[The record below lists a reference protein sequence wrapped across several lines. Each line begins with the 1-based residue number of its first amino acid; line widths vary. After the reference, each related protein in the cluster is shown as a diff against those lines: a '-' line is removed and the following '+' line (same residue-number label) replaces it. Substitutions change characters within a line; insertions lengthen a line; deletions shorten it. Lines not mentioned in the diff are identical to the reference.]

1 MTTLIRSSGS
11 RDLRVDFFRGL
22 ALWWI
27 YTDHIPGDVLGN
39 YSLQSVALCDAAEIF
54 VLLAGFGAGKAY
66 AAVMDRDGYLYGAAD
81 AMKRAWTLYIAHIF
95 LFVVYAAQVSYG
107 ATLLNH
113 LNYLD
118 ESRLNVLA
126 DQPYQALMQALTLRY
141 QPSLL
146 NILPLYIVLLA
157 MFAAAMPLLRR
168 PKLLLG
174 LSLAM
179 YVGVRAVG
187 FNLPSWTDDGWFF
200 NPFTWQLLFVIGAI
214 LAYAPP
220 RRLPAPTALFDG
232 LAVAAL
238 VGGLVVI
245 FGVWQSPRFAAALPW
260 PVTHALL
267 SIDKTNLDPPRLIS
281 ILALLWLTVRLVP
294 ADARW
299 LQSRWASPL
308 VLMGQHSL
316 PVFCFGIFI
325 GFFGRMA
332 LETSDATPMQVLV
345 NLGGI
350 ASMTAVAGLAAWYGE
365 RGRARSR
372 SRSTV
377 PLPAPARTVTQVSH
391 EVVGGFSAARAVR
404 AAPAGGIS
412 RA

>member
-1 MTTLIRSSGS
+1 MALIRSSRG

-27 YTDHIPGDVLGN
+27 YTDHVPGDVLGN
-39 YSLQSVALCDAAEIF
+39 YSLHSVALCDAAEVF

-66 AAVMDRDGYLYGAAD
+66 AAVMDRDGYLYGAAE
-81 AMKRAWTLYIAHIF
+81 ALKRAWTLYIAHIF

-107 ATLLNH
+107 ATLLDR

-126 DQPYQALMQALTLRY
+126 YQPYQALMQALTLRY

-146 NILPLYIVLLA
+146 NILPLYIVLLV
-157 MFAAAMPLLRR
+157 MFALAMPLLRR
-168 PKLLLG
+168 PRLLIG
-174 LSLAM
+174 LSVAM

-200 NPFTWQLLFVIGAI
+200 NPFTWQLLFVIGAV

-220 RRLPAPTALFDG
+220 PRLPTPTRLLDG
-232 LAVAAL
+232 LAVAIL

-245 FGVWQSPRFAAALPW
+245 FGVWQYPRFAAALPW
-260 PVTHALL
+260 RVAHALL
-267 SIDKTNLDPPRLIS
+267 SIDKTNLDPPRLLS
-281 ILALLWLTVRLVP
+281 IVALLWLTVRLVP
-294 ADARW
+294 ADTRW

-332 LETSDATPMQVLV
+332 LETSDAAPMQVLV
-345 NLGGI
+345 NVGGI
-350 ASMTAVAGLAAWYGE
+350 ASMVAVAWIVAWYGE
-365 RGRARSR
+365 RGRARTR
-372 SRSTV
+372 SPA
-377 PLPAPARTVTQVSH
+377 PLPAATRTVTQVSH
-391 EVVGGFSAARAVR
+391 DPVGGFSTARAVGG
-404 AAPAGGIS
+404 APAGSVG

>member
-1 MTTLIRSSGS
+1 MTLIRSSGS

-27 YTDHIPGDVLGN
+27 YTDHVPGDVLGN
-39 YSLQSVALCDAAEIF
+39 YSLHSVALCDAAEVF

-66 AAVMDRDGYLYGAAD
+66 AAVMDRDGYLFGAAE
-81 AMKRAWTLYIAHIF
+81 ALKRAWTLYIAHIF

-107 ATLLNH
+107 ATLLDR

-118 ESRLNVLA
+118 ESKLNVLA
-126 DQPYQALMQALTLRY
+126 DQPYQALMEALTLRY

-157 MFAAAMPLLRR
+157 MFAFAMPLLRQ
-168 PKLLLG
+168 PKVLVG
-174 LSLAM
+174 LSLAT
-179 YVGVRAVG
+179 YVGVRALG

-200 NPFTWQLLFVIGAI
+200 NPFTWQLLFLIGAI

-220 RRLPAPTALFDG
+220 RRLPTPTAVFDG
-232 LAVAAL
+232 LAVATL

-245 FGVWQSPRFAAALPW
+245 FGVWQYPRFAAALPW
-260 PVTHALL
+260 QLTHALL
-267 SIDKTNLDPPRLIS
+267 SIDKTNLDPPRLLS
-281 ILALLWLTVRLVP
+281 ILALLWLTIRLVP
-294 ADARW
+294 ANARW
-299 LQSRWASPL
+299 LQSRWAGPL

-332 LETSDATPMQVLV
+332 LETSDAAPMQVLV
-345 NLGGI
+345 NVGGI
-350 ASMTAVAGLAAWYGE
+350 ASMAGVAWIAAWYGE

-372 SRSTV
+372 STA
-377 PLPAPARTVTQVSH
+377 PLPATARTVTQVSH
-391 EVVGGFSAARAVR
+391 DVVGGFGTARAVGG
-404 AAPAGGIS
+404 ASAGGVG